1 MRRVASPKIV
11 VGPNDSMP
19 DVLTRLRTATGGP
32 ASLAIPASSSL
43 FLTASE
49 FRALKAASE
58 QARIS
63 LTVESDDR
71 LRKQLATMFH
81 IPVIDLLP
89 GAVSDL
95 EAQPAEPETLPPA
108 IDEPKPIA
116 PDLPKLDLPPALE
129 VAPKWEPRKPDETAE
144 TSDAAEASAEPETA

>member
-1 MRRVASPKIV
+1 MLSSHLPPMKRVASPKII

-49 FRALKAASE
+49 FRALKAAAD
-58 QARIS
+58 QARIA

-71 LRKQLATMFH
+71 LRKQLATMFQLR
-81 IPVIDLLP
+81 VVDLLP
-89 GAVSDL
+89 GAVSNL
-95 EAQPAEPETLPPA
+95 ESEAESIGPAA
-108 IDEPKPIA
+108 D
-116 PDLPKLDLPPALE
+116 
-129 VAPKWEPRKPDETAE
+129 
-144 TSDAAEASAEPETA
+144 